1 MADMPHPANNEH
13 GAIKARVMLVTLCVI
28 WGVTWPVMR
37 ISLSE
42 IPPLSF
48 RVCTA
53 LIGACAMS
61 MLVVLQRRSFRI
73 PQRAAWPHVAIAGIL
88 NVVGFSLFSAFAQIH
103 AATSRV
109 AIIAYTMPIWTAL
122 LARPILGERLNVA
135 RGAGLALCIAGMTVL
150 IYPLAGA
157 GIPGGIL
164 LALGSAVTWAA
175 GTVYLKWARIAGDP
189 FAVTAWQLI
198 TAFIVIAISLP
209 LFEGGL
215 HIWPVSWQALFG
227 VGFTGLLGAGLAYYL
242 WFESVR
248 RLPAM
253 TASLGVLSVPA
264 IGVASAALI
273 LGERPTFTDLIGFA
287 LIFAASACV
296 LLKPQETMP
305 IRSETR

>member
-1 MADMPHPANNEH
+1 MPPTTHQEH
-13 GAIKARVMLVTLCVI
+13 GATKARIMLVALCLI
-28 WGVTWPVMR
+28 WGMTWPVMR

-48 RVCTA
+48 RVGTA
-53 LIGACAMS
+53 MIGALTMCT
-61 MLVVLQRRSFRI
+61 LVALQRRSFRI
-73 PQRAAWPHVAIAGIL
+73 PNRTHWLHVAVAGIL

-122 LARPILGERLNVA
+122 LARPILGERLNLA

-150 IYPLAGA
+150 VYPLAGA

-164 LALGSAVTWAA
+164 LALGCAMSWAA
-175 GTVYLKWARIAGDP
+175 GTVYLKWARIEGDP
-189 FAVTAWQLI
+189 FALTAWQLV
-198 TAFIVIAISLP
+198 TAFIVIAFSVP

-215 HIWPVSWQALFG
+215 HIWPARWQALFG
-227 VGFTGLLGAGLAYYL
+227 VVFTGLFGAGIAYYL

-253 TASLGVLSVPA
+253 TAALGVLSVPA
-264 IGVASAALI
+264 IGVASSALI
-273 LGERPTFTDLIGFA
+273 LGERPTLTDLTGFV

-296 LLKPQETMP
+296 LLQPQAAASV
-305 IRSETR
+305 RAGTR

>member
-1 MADMPHPANNEH
+1 MADVPHPTRDEH
-13 GAIKARVMLVTLCVI
+13 SAVKARVMLIALCLI
-28 WGVTWPVMR
+28 WGTTWPVMR
-37 ISLSE
+37 ISLAE

-48 RVCTA
+48 RACTA
-53 LIGACAMS
+53 LIGACTMS

-73 PQRAAWPHVAIAGIL
+73 PQRAAWKHVAIAGIL
-88 NVVGFSLFSAFAQIH
+88 NVVGFTLFSAFAQIH

-135 RGAGLALCIAGMTVL
+135 RSAGLALCVAGMTVL
-150 IYPLAGA
+150 IYPLASA
-157 GIPGGIL
+157 GIPVGIL
-164 LALGSAVTWAA
+164 LAFGSAVTWAS

-198 TAFIVIAISLP
+198 TAFIVIATSLV

-227 VGFTGLLGAGLAYYL
+227 VVFTGLLGAGLAYYL

-264 IGVASAALI
+264 IGVASSALI
-273 LGERPTFTDLIGFA
+273 LGERPTLPDLAGFA

-296 LLKPQETMP
+296 LLRPQETVP
-305 IRSETR
+305 VRPEAP